1 MTGHRSALGGN
12 APAIIDDWVMSAI
25 PSASGPMVSAY
36 LPASATHKTVTCVMS
51 LPRIRD
57 RYHNLFEFTHR
68 FLGWSTLLLLWGY
81 AVLLVKWSS
90 DGAEAGVGVL

>member
-36 LPASATHKTVTCVMS
+36 LPASATHKTV
-51 LPRIRD
+51 
-57 RYHNLFEFTHR
+57 
-68 FLGWSTLLLLWGY
+68 
-81 AVLLVKWSS
+81 
-90 DGAEAGVGVL
+90 